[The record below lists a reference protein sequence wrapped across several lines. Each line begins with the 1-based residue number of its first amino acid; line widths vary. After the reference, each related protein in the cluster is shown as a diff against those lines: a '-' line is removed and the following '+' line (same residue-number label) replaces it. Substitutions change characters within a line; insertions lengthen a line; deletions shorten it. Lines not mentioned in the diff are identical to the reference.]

1 MASDVEKEVIRPNDE
16 ANLLTAKLG
25 MLWWDSPQ
33 GRIWIGRIRDN
44 VPFIAITLVILLFW
58 FISGDRFMSVR
69 NWTFIAQ
76 QTPVLLL
83 LAFAQ
88 LLVVTTGS
96 IDISV
101 GSNLGFSAYMAAL
114 GMLWFG
120 ELGLL
125 VGIFSAVFIGVL
137 NGTIFSLFKILLY
150 LF

>member
-76 QTPVLLL
+76 RHADLTIPCLVQPF
-83 LAFAQ
+83 FA
-88 LLVVTTGS
+88 VTQ
-96 IDISV
+96 
-101 GSNLGFSAYMAAL
+101 
-114 GMLWFG
+114 
-120 ELGLL
+120 ERC
-125 VGIFSAVFIGVL
+125 
-137 NGTIFSLFKILLY
+137 
-150 LF
+150 